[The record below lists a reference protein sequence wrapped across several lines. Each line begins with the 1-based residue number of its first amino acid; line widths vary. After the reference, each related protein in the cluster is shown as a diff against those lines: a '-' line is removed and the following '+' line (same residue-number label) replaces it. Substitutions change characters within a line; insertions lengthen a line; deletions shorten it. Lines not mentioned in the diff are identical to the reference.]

1 MISQVSFVWCL
12 TPILEEATITEL
24 RPRPLPP
31 AGGAGG
37 LHHGLAGRRRFA
49 AGLPPT
55 GGGRRPPG
63 HRRRLQVCAGGVV
76 VGVLGTGVRVP
87 FGSGTIAGHLL
98 PPT

>member
-1 MISQVSFVWCL
+1 MVSNAN
-12 TPILEEATITEL
+12 PL
-24 RPRPLPP
+24 RSHHHAPNSLLRSRPLPP

-37 LHHGLAGRRRFA
+37 LHHGLAGRRRYA

-63 HRRRLQVCAGGVV
+63 HRRRLRVCAGGV

-87 FGSGTIAGHLL
+87 SGSGTIAGGWTPPL
-98 PPT
+98 PK